1 MRLYRTPMRGFRG
14 LGQTYQT
21 VSTANGDYQVVTDA
35 NGLTTTFDPSGNVVP
50 GGAASVMVG
59 PLAPGGSAAVFTAQ
73 YAPGAATS
81 APSSLASLFPGMTG
95 NTTVAGVSVPSW
107 LVPVALIAGAFFV
120 YKAFGK

>member
-21 VSTANGDYQVVTDA
+21 VSTAAGDYQVVTAPD
-35 NGLTTTFDPSGNVVP
+35 GTVTTFDPSGNIVSGV
-50 GGAASVMVG
+50 AVG
-59 PLAPGGSAAVFTAQ
+59 PLQAGQSALAFSASINPSGSTAPA
-73 YAPGAATS
+73 
-81 APSSLASLFPGMTG
+81 SLASLFPGMTG